1 MGCCR
6 VAGSAGFKPEDG
18 TGRNLYDAM
27 VSYPGRSSSTVS
39 GSRLPRSADRPTV
52 LIRPP
57 RYQGR
62 RPLRDPANPRNEGWR
77 KLVTGASLVT
87 VALVP
92 GAAMAVAAVSA
103 AASAVCGFGSFC
115 LYSGPDFTGQKVQY
129 DAGQLFCQDARPG
142 LDVSTVLPGGARSV
156 YNNTSTM
163 SDGLGV
169 KIYSQL
175 GRVVLPTVPAGREVR
190 AVDDKTAKDMHILCA
205 YPR

>member
-1 MGCCR
+1 M
-6 VAGSAGFKPEDG
+6 A
-18 TGRNLYDAM
+18 
-27 VSYPGRSSSTVS
+27 SYPGRPSSTVS
-39 GSRLPRSADRPTV
+39 GSGLPRSADRPTV

-62 RPLRDPANPRNEGWR
+62 RPLRDPANPRNDGWR
-77 KLVTGASLVT
+77 KLVHGASLVT

-142 LDVSTVLPGGARSV
+142 LDVSTVLPGGVRSV

-190 AVDDKTAKDMHILCA
+190 AVDDKTAKDMHLLCA

>member
-1 MGCCR
+1 M
-6 VAGSAGFKPEDG
+6 AGLPTGDG
-18 TGRNLYDAM
+18 AGRNLYDAM
-27 VSYPGRSSSTVS
+27 SSHPHRPASPFPGS
-39 GSRLPRSADRPTV
+39 GIPRSADRPTV
-52 LIRPP
+52 VIRPP

-62 RPLRDPANPRNEGWR
+62 RPLRDPANPQHSGWR
-77 KLVTGASLVT
+77 KLLTGASLVT

-92 GAAMAVAAVSA
+92 GAGMAVAAVSA

-115 LYSGPDFTGQKVQY
+115 LYSGPDFTGQKVEY
-129 DAGQLFCQDARPG
+129 DSGQLFCQDARPG
-142 LDVSTVLPGGARSV
+142 LDVSSVLPGGVGSV

-190 AVDDKTAKDMHILCA
+190 AVDANAAKDMHTLCA

>member
-1 MGCCR
+1 M
-6 VAGSAGFKPEDG
+6 A
-18 TGRNLYDAM
+18 
-27 VSYPGRSSSTVS
+27 SYPSRPSSTVPGS
-39 GSRLPRSADRPTV
+39 GLPRSADRPTV

-62 RPLRDPANPRNEGWR
+62 RPLRDPANPGNEGWR
-77 KLVTGASLVT
+77 KLITGASLVT

-115 LYSGPDFTGQKVQY
+115 LYSGPDFTGEKVEY
-129 DAGQLFCQDARPG
+129 DSRQLFCQDARPG
-142 LDVSTVLPGGARSV
+142 LDVSRVLPGGVRSV

-169 KIYSQL
+169 KVYSQL